1 MLAKKH
7 KEDIMKR
14 VLVGAMNHESNS
26 FNPIIA
32 AEADFQI
39 LRGAA
44 VLARRKE
51 NDTLTGILDTL
62 EQAGYCPVPTI
73 FASAVPN
80 GLVDREFCAQLRE
93 EILEIA
99 RSAGP
104 IDAVCFA
111 LHGSMT
117 DSSLEEAEGPLL
129 AGLRQIFPHTPIFV
143 ALDMH
148 ATMTEA
154 MHQNADGFVGY
165 KCAPHTDQA
174 ETGVHAAKMTIAALE
189 QGIHAHSAWVKVP
202 ILIAGEQSSTTVQPM
217 IGLIEA
223 LRESEAKPG
232 VMAASYLMG
241 FPWCDNPHSAVG
253 VYVTAESKELARQ
266 EALALSRKI
275 WEKRYAFCFQTE
287 TYGEQEVL
295 DTAFEAIAAGNAT
308 PIYLS
313 DSGDNPTAGS
323 SSDCVGFLKCLLED
337 ARTKTLPSPAL
348 FGGIY
353 DPEATLACKE
363 KVGQEVT
370 LTFGAKFDKITTA
383 PITATGKVMAYYEQW
398 DKFPGNRSDIALF
411 RTGNVDIVLA
421 EKHIGYTS
429 PAVFA
434 DLGRDPH
441 DAQIVVCK
449 LGYLTAAQAAVAKR
463 SIMALSKGST
473 NEDLASIPYVLTPRP
488 IFPLDDDFQY
498 APQNHLQ

>member
-1 MLAKKH
+1 
-7 KEDIMKR
+7 MKR

-32 AEADFQI
+32 GEEDFLV
-39 LRGAA
+39 LRGAE

-62 EQAGYCPVPTI
+62 EQAGYEPVPTV

-80 GLVDREFCAQLRE
+80 GLVDKAFCEKLRL
-93 EILEIA
+93 EILDMA
-99 RSAGP
+99 RQAGK
-104 IDAVCFA
+104 IDAICFA

-117 DSSLEEAEGPLL
+117 DANYEEAEGPLL
-129 AGLRQIFPHTPIFV
+129 EGLRQLFPEIPIFV

-148 ATMTEA
+148 ATMTEQ
-154 MHQNADGFVGY
+154 MHRNVDGFVGY
-165 KCAPHTDQA
+165 KCAPHTDQT
-174 ETGVHAAKMTIAALE
+174 ETGVHAANMTIAALE
-189 QGIHAHSAWVKVP
+189 RGVKAKSAWVKVP

-223 LRESEAKPG
+223 LREMEKKPG
-232 VMAASYLMG
+232 VLAASYLMG
-241 FPWCDNPHSAVG
+241 FPWCDNPHSSVG
-253 VYVTAESKELARQ
+253 VYVTAETAAQAKE
-266 EALALSRKI
+266 EALALAQKI
-275 WEKRYAFCFQTE
+275 WDTRNQFCFQTE
-287 TYGEQEVL
+287 TYSQQEVL
-295 DTAFEAIAAGNAT
+295 DKAFEAIENGEAT

-323 SSDCVGFLKCLLED
+323 SSDCVGFLKCLLD
-337 ARTKTLPSPAL
+337 DPRTATLSSPAL

-353 DPEATLACKE
+353 DPEATLACKG

-370 LTFGAKFDKITTA
+370 VTFGAKFDKVSTS

-398 DKFPGNRSDIALF
+398 DKFPGNKSDIALL
-411 RTGNVDIVLA
+411 RVNNVDIVLA

-434 DLGRDPH
+434 DLGRDPK

-463 SIMALSKGST
+463 SILALSKGST
-473 NEDLASIPYVLTPRP
+473 NEDLASIPYVKTPRP
-488 IFPLDDDFQY
+488 IFPLDVDFPY
-498 APQNHLQ
+498 DPKAHLMA

>member
-1 MLAKKH
+1 
-7 KEDIMKR
+7 MKR

-32 AEADFQI
+32 GREDFLVLQ
-39 LRGAA
+39 GQE
-44 VLARRKE
+44 VLARRKN

-62 EQAGYCPVPTI
+62 EQAGCEPVPTV

-80 GLVDREFCAQLRE
+80 GLVERQFCRSLRQQ
-93 EILEIA
+93 ILEMA
-99 RSAGP
+99 KNAGA

-117 DSSLEEAEGPLL
+117 DEDYQEAEGPLL
-129 AGLRQIFPHTPIFV
+129 EGLRQLFPDIPIFV

-148 ATMTEA
+148 ATMTQK
-154 MHQNADGFVGY
+154 MHENADGFVGY
-165 KCAPHTDQA
+165 KCAPHTDQT

-189 QGIHAHSAWVKVP
+189 QGLQAKSAWVKVP

-217 IGLIEA
+217 ISLINA
-223 LRESEAKPG
+223 LKASEEKEG
-232 VMAASYLMG
+232 ILAASYLMG

-253 VYVTAESKELARQ
+253 VYVTAEDEELARQ
-266 EALALSRKI
+266 EALALAERI
-275 WEKRYAFCFQTE
+275 WNTRNEFCFQTE
-287 TYGEQEVL
+287 TYDQQQVL
-295 DTAFEAIAAGNAT
+295 DKAFEAVEKGDPT

-323 SSDCVGFLKCLLED
+323 SSDCVGFLRCLLED
-337 ARTKTLPSPAL
+337 DRTKKLHSPAL

-353 DPEATLACKE
+353 DPEATLACKG
-363 KVGQEVT
+363 KVGQDVT
-370 LTFGAKFDKITTA
+370 VTFGAKFDKVTTA
-383 PITATGKVMAYYEQW
+383 PITATGKVMAYAEQW
-398 DKFPGNRSDIALF
+398 DKFPGNRSDIALL
-411 RTGNVDIVLA
+411 RVGNVDIVLA

-429 PAVFA
+429 PEVFS
-434 DLGRDPH
+434 DLGRDPKN
-441 DAQIVVCK
+441 AQIVVCK

-473 NEDLASIPYVLTPRP
+473 NEDLASIPYVKTPRP
-488 IFPLDDDFQY
+488 TFPLDTEFDY
-498 APQNHLQ
+498 NPAEHLMV

>member
-1 MLAKKH
+1 
-7 KEDIMKR
+7 MKR

-32 AEADFQI
+32 GREDFLV
-39 LRGAA
+39 LRGQE
-44 VLARRKE
+44 VLARRKN

-62 EQAGYCPVPTI
+62 EQAGYQPVPTV

-80 GLVDREFCAQLRE
+80 GLVDRQFCHSLRQ

-99 RSAGP
+99 KNASS

-117 DSSLEEAEGPLL
+117 DEDYEEAEGPLL
-129 AGLRQIFPHTPIFV
+129 EGLRQLFPDIPIFV

-148 ATMTEA
+148 ATMTEK
-154 MHQNADGFVGY
+154 MHKNADGFVGY
-165 KCAPHTDQA
+165 KCAPHTDQT

-189 QGIHAHSAWVKVP
+189 KGVQAKSAWVKVP

-217 IGLIEA
+217 IGLIDA
-223 LRESEAKPG
+223 LKASEEKEG
-232 VMAASYLMG
+232 ILAASYLMG

-253 VYVTAESKELARQ
+253 VYVTAENACLAQ
-266 EALALSRKI
+266 AEALALAQKI
-275 WEKRYAFCFQTE
+275 WDTRNEFCFQTE
-287 TYGEQEVL
+287 TYDQQQVL
-295 DTAFEAIAAGNAT
+295 DKAFEAVEKGEPT

-323 SSDCVGFLKCLLED
+323 SSDCVGFLRCLLED
-337 ARTKTLPSPAL
+337 ERTKNLSSPAL

-353 DPEATLACKE
+353 DPEATLACKG
-363 KVGQEVT
+363 KVGQNVT
-370 LTFGAKFDKITTA
+370 VTFGAKFDKITTA
-383 PITATGKVMAYYEQW
+383 PITATGKVMAYAQQW
-398 DKFPGNRSDIALF
+398 DKFPGNKSDIALL
-411 RTGNVDIVLA
+411 RVGNVDIVLA

-429 PAVFA
+429 PAVFS
-434 DLGRDPH
+434 DLGRDPK

-473 NEDLASIPYVLTPRP
+473 NEDLASIPYVKTPRP
-488 IFPLDDDFQY
+488 IFPLDADFAY
-498 APQNHLQ
+498 EPSENLMV

>member
-1 MLAKKH
+1 
-7 KEDIMKR
+7 MKR

-32 AEADFQI
+32 RQEDFI
-39 LRGAA
+39 VLRGSE

-62 EQAGYCPVPTI
+62 EQAGYEPVPTV

-80 GLVDREFCAQLRE
+80 GLVDPAFCRKLRQ

-99 RSAGP
+99 HTAGQ
-104 IDAVCFA
+104 IDAICFA

-117 DSSLEEAEGPLL
+117 DAEYNEAEGPLL
-129 AGLRQIFPHTPIFV
+129 EELRMLLPDIPIFV

-148 ATMTEA
+148 ATMTEK
-154 MHQNADGFVGY
+154 MHRNADGFVGY
-165 KCAPHTDQA
+165 KCAPHTDQT
-174 ETGVHAAKMTIAALE
+174 ETGVHAAKMVIAALE
-189 QGIHAHSAWVKVP
+189 RGVQARSAWVKVP

-223 LRESEAKPG
+223 LRETEAKPG
-232 VMAASYLMG
+232 ILAASYLMG

-253 VYVTAESKELARQ
+253 VYVTAESEERAKQ
-266 EALALSRKI
+266 EALALARKI
-275 WEKRYAFCFQTE
+275 WDTRNEFCFQTE
-287 TYGEQEVL
+287 TYAEQEVL
-295 DTAFEAIAAGNAT
+295 DKAFEAVARGDET

-323 SSDCVGFLKCLLED
+323 SSDCVGFLQKLLSD
-337 ARTKTLPSPAL
+337 PRTAMLPSSAL

-353 DPEATLACKE
+353 DPEATLACKGR
-363 KVGQEVT
+363 VGEEIA
-370 LTFGAKFDKITTA
+370 LTFGAKFDTVTTK
-383 PITATGKVMAYYEQW
+383 PITATGRVMAYAEDW
-398 DKFPGNRSDIALF
+398 DKFPGNKSDIALF

-434 DLGRDPH
+434 DLGRDPK

-473 NEDLASIPYVLTPRP
+473 NEDLASIPYCKTPRP
-488 IFPLDDDFQY
+488 IFPLDADFDY
-498 APQNHLQ
+498 DPEENLMV

>member
-1 MLAKKH
+1 
-7 KEDIMKR
+7 MKR

-32 AEADFQI
+32 GEADFLV
-39 LRGAA
+39 LRGQE
-44 VLARRKE
+44 VLTRRKE
-51 NDTLTGILDTL
+51 NDTLTGILATL
-62 EQAGYCPVPTI
+62 EQAGYEPVPTI

-80 GLVDREFCAQLRE
+80 GLVDPAFCRKLRQ
-93 EILEIA
+93 EILEMA
-99 RSAGP
+99 RSAGQ
-104 IDAVCFA
+104 IDAICFA

-117 DSSLEEAEGPLL
+117 DADYEEAEGPLL
-129 AGLRQIFPHTPIFV
+129 AGLREFFPHIPIFA

-148 ATMTEA
+148 ATMTEK
-154 MHQNADGFVGY
+154 MHRNADGFVGY
-165 KCAPHTDQA
+165 KCAPHTDQT
-174 ETGVHAAKMTIAALE
+174 ETGIHAAKMTIAALE
-189 QGIHAHSAWVKVP
+189 QGVQAKSAWVKVP

-223 LRESEAKPG
+223 LRETEAKPG
-232 VMAASYLMG
+232 ILAASYLMG

-253 VYVTAESKELARQ
+253 VYVTAENAQLA
-266 EALALSRKI
+266 EAEVLSLAQRI
-275 WEKRYAFCFQTE
+275 WDTRNEFCFQTE
-287 TYGEQEVL
+287 TYAEQEVL
-295 DTAFEAIAAGNAT
+295 DRAFEAVARGDAT

-323 SSDCVGFLKCLLED
+323 SSDCVGFLQRLLSD
-337 ARTKTLPSPAL
+337 PRTATLPSPAL

-353 DPEATLACKE
+353 DPEATLGCWGR
-363 KVGQEVT
+363 VGEEIT
-370 LTFGAKFDKITTA
+370 LTFGAKFDTVTTR
-383 PITATGKVMAYYEQW
+383 PITATGTVMAYVENW
-398 DKFPGNRSDIALF
+398 DKFPGNKSDIALF

-421 EKHIGYTS
+421 QKHIGYTS

-434 DLGRDPH
+434 DLGRDPK

-473 NEDLASIPYVLTPRP
+473 NEDLASIAYMKTPRP
-488 IFPLDDDFQY
+488 IFPLDLDFY
-498 APQNHLQ
+498 YDPEENLMV

>member
-1 MLAKKH
+1 MM
-7 KEDIMKR
+7 MKR

-32 AEADFQI
+32 GEEDFLV
-39 LRGAA
+39 LRGAE

-62 EQAGYCPVPTI
+62 EQAGYEPVPTVY
-73 FASAVPN
+73 ASAVPN
-80 GLVDREFCAQLRE
+80 GLVEKGFCEKLRRD
-93 EILEIA
+93 ILDMA
-99 RSAGP
+99 KAAGD

-117 DSSLEEAEGPLL
+117 DAEYAEAEGPLL
-129 AGLRQIFPHTPIFV
+129 EGLRNLLPDIPIFV

-148 ATMTEA
+148 ATMTEK
-154 MHQNADGFVGY
+154 MHRNADGFVGY
-165 KCAPHTDQA
+165 KCAPHTDQT
-174 ETGVHAAKMTIAALE
+174 ETGIHAAKMTIAALE
-189 QGIHAHSAWVKVP
+189 QNVQAKSAWVKVP

-217 IGLIEA
+217 ISLIEA
-223 LRESEAKPG
+223 LREVEEKPG
-232 VMAASYLMG
+232 VLAASYLMG
-241 FPWCDNPHSAVG
+241 FPWCDNPHSSVG
-253 VYVTAESKELARQ
+253 VYVTAETAAQAKE
-266 EALALSRKI
+266 EALALAQKI
-275 WEKRYAFCFQTE
+275 WDTRNQFCFQTE
-287 TYGEQEVL
+287 TYSQQEVL
-295 DTAFEAIAAGNAT
+295 DKAFEAIENGEAT

-323 SSDCVGFLKCLLED
+323 SSDCVGFLKCLLD
-337 ARTKTLPSPAL
+337 DPRTATLATPAL

-353 DPEATLACKE
+353 DPEATLCCKGM
-363 KVGQEVT
+363 VGQEVT
-370 LTFGAKFDKITTA
+370 VTFGAKFDRVTTA

-398 DKFPGNRSDIALF
+398 DKFPGNKSDIALL
-411 RTGNVDIVLA
+411 RVHNVDIVLA

-441 DAQIVVCK
+441 EAQIVVCK

-473 NEDLASIPYVLTPRP
+473 NEDLASIPYEKTPRP
-488 IFPLDDDFQY
+488 IFPLDQDFPY
-498 APQNHLQ
+498 DPKDHLMA

>member
-1 MLAKKH
+1 
-7 KEDIMKR
+7 MKR
-14 VLVGAMNHESNS
+14 ILVGAMNHESNS

-32 AEADFQI
+32 GEADFQV
-39 LRGAA
+39 LRGTA
-44 VLARRKE
+44 VLARRKN

-62 EQAGYCPVPTI
+62 EKAGYEPVPTVY
-73 FASAVPN
+73 ASAVPN
-80 GLVDREFCAQLRE
+80 GLVDKAFCEKLRQ
-93 EILEIA
+93 EILEMA
-99 RSAGP
+99 ASAGP

-117 DSSLEEAEGPLL
+117 DSALEEAEGPLL
-129 AGLRQIFPHTPIFV
+129 AGLRDIFPDIPIFV

-148 ATMTEA
+148 ATMTEK
-154 MHQNADGFVGY
+154 MHRNANGFVGY
-165 KCAPHTDQA
+165 KCAPHTDQT

-189 QGIHAHSAWVKVP
+189 RGVKAKSAWVKVP

-217 IGLIEA
+217 IGLIQA
-223 LRESEAKPG
+223 LREVEAKEG
-232 VMAASYLMG
+232 ILAASYLMG

-253 VYVTAESKELARQ
+253 VYVTADSKELAKQ
-266 EALALSRKI
+266 EALALAQKI
-275 WEKRYAFCFQTE
+275 WDTRHAFCFQTE
-287 TYGEQEVL
+287 TYSEQEVL
-295 DTAFEAIAAGNAT
+295 DKAFEAIRKGEPT
-308 PIYLS
+308 PLYLS

-323 SSDCVGFLKCLLED
+323 SSDCVGFLKCLLD
-337 ARTKTLPSPAL
+337 DPRTALLSSPAL

-353 DPEATLACKE
+353 DPEATRGCRD

-370 LTFGAKFDKITTA
+370 LTFGAKFDKVTTT
-383 PITATGKVMAYYEQW
+383 PITATGTVMAYFEQW
-398 DKFPGNRSDIALF
+398 DKFPGNKSDIALF

-421 EKHIGYTS
+421 QKHIGYTS
-429 PAVFA
+429 PEVFS

-473 NEDLASIPYVLTPRP
+473 NEDLASIPYEKTPRP
-488 IFPLDDDFQY
+488 IFPLDDDFDY
-498 APQNHLQ
+498 DPCANLIT

>member
-1 MLAKKH
+1 
-7 KEDIMKR
+7 MKR
-14 VLVGAMNHESNS
+14 ILVGAMNHESNS

-32 AEADFQI
+32 GEADFQV
-39 LRGAA
+39 LRGDA
-44 VLARRKE
+44 VLARRKA

-62 EQAGYCPVPTI
+62 EKAGYEPVPTV

-80 GLVDREFCAQLRE
+80 GLVDRDFCQRLRR
-93 EILEIA
+93 EILDMA
-99 RSAGP
+99 RTAGP

-117 DSSLEEAEGPLL
+117 DSALEEAEGPLL
-129 AGLRQIFPHTPIFV
+129 MGLREIFPGIPIFV

-154 MHQNADGFVGY
+154 MHRSVDGFVGY
-165 KCAPHTDQA
+165 KCAPHTDQT
-174 ETGVHAAKMTIAALE
+174 ETGIHAAQMTIAALE
-189 QGIHAHSAWVKVP
+189 QGVQAKSAWVKVP

-217 IGLIEA
+217 IGLIHA
-223 LRESEAKPG
+223 LREAEAKEG
-232 VMAASYLMG
+232 ILAASYLMG

-253 VYVTAESKELARQ
+253 VYVTAENQELAEQ
-266 EALALSRKI
+266 EALALAEKI
-275 WEKRYAFCFQTE
+275 WNTRYEFCFQTE
-287 TYGEQEVL
+287 TYGEREVL
-295 DTAFEAIAAGNAT
+295 NKAFEAIEKGEAT

-337 ARTKTLPSPAL
+337 PRTASLSSPAL

-353 DPEATLACKE
+353 DPEATLACKG
-363 KVGQEVT
+363 KIGQDVT
-370 LTFGAKFDKITTA
+370 LTFGAKFDTVTTT
-383 PITATGKVMAYYEQW
+383 PITATGKVMAYFEQW
-398 DKFPGNRSDIALF
+398 DKFPGNKSDIALF

-429 PAVFA
+429 PEVFS

-441 DAQIVVCK
+441 EAQIVVCK

-473 NEDLASIPYVLTPRP
+473 NEDLASIPYEKTPRP
-488 IFPLDDDFQY
+488 IFPLDDHFHYD
-498 APQNHLQ
+498 PKENLMT

>member
-1 MLAKKH
+1 
-7 KEDIMKR
+7 MKR

-32 AEADFQI
+32 GETDFQL

-62 EQAGYCPVPTI
+62 EQAGYEPVPTV

-80 GLVDREFCAQLRE
+80 GLVDSAFCQALRR
-93 EILEIA
+93 EILEMA

-117 DSSLEEAEGPLL
+117 DSDLQEAEGPLL
-129 AGLRQIFPHTPIFV
+129 AGLREILPNIPIFV

-148 ATMTEA
+148 ATMTEQ
-154 MHQNADGFVGY
+154 MHRNADGMVGY
-165 KCAPHTDQA
+165 KCAPHTDQT
-174 ETGVHAAKMTIAALE
+174 ETGVHAAQMTIAALE
-189 QGIHAHSAWVKVP
+189 QGVQAHSAWVKVP

-217 IGLIEA
+217 ISLIQA
-223 LRESEAKPG
+223 LREAEAKPG
-232 VMAASYLMG
+232 VLAASYLMG

-253 VYVTAESKELARQ
+253 VYVTAESRELAQQ
-266 EALALSRKI
+266 EALALAQRI
-275 WEKRYAFCFQTE
+275 WDTRYDFCFQTE
-287 TYGEQEVL
+287 TYSEQEVL
-295 DTAFEAIAAGNAT
+295 DKAFEAIAAGEPT

-323 SSDCVGFLKCLLED
+323 SSDCVGFLKCLLAD
-337 ARTKTLPSPAL
+337 PRTATLPSPAL
-348 FGGIY
+348 FGGVF
-353 DPEATLACKE
+353 DPEATLACKG

-370 LTFGAKFDKITTA
+370 VTFGAKFDKVTTA
-383 PITATGKVMAYYEQW
+383 PITATGKVMAYFEQW

-441 DAQIVVCK
+441 EAQIVVCK

-473 NEDLASIPYVLTPRP
+473 NEDLASIPYEKTPRP
-488 IFPLDDDFQY
+488 IFPLDDGFQY
-498 APQNHLQ
+498 DPKANLM

>member
-1 MLAKKH
+1 
-7 KEDIMKR
+7 MKR

-32 AEADFQI
+32 GEEDFQV
-39 LRGAA
+39 LRGDA
-44 VLARRKE
+44 VLSRRKN

-62 EQAGYCPVPTI
+62 EQAGCEPVPTV

-80 GLVDREFCAQLRE
+80 GLVDEGFCRRLRQ
-93 EILEIA
+93 EILEMA
-99 RSAGP
+99 RNAGQ

-117 DSSLEEAEGPLL
+117 DSQLEEAEGPLL
-129 AGLRQIFPHTPIFV
+129 MGLREIFPDIPIFV

-148 ATMTEA
+148 ATMTEK
-154 MHQNADGFVGY
+154 MHRNADGFVGY
-165 KCAPHTDQA
+165 KCAPHTDQT
-174 ETGVHAAKMTIAALE
+174 ETGIHAAKMTIAALE
-189 QGIHAHSAWVKVP
+189 RGVKVKSAWVKVP

-217 IGLIEA
+217 IGLIKA
-223 LRESEAKPG
+223 LRETEAKEG
-232 VMAASYLMG
+232 VLAASYLMG

-253 VYVTAESKELARQ
+253 VYVTAKSKALAQQ
-266 EALALSRKI
+266 EALALAQRI
-275 WEKRYAFCFQTE
+275 WDTRNEFCFQTE
-287 TYGEQEVL
+287 TYDQQEVL
-295 DTAFEAIAAGNAT
+295 GKAFDGIAKGEPT

-323 SSDCVGFLKCLLED
+323 SSDCVGFLKCLLD
-337 ARTKTLPSPAL
+337 DPRTAHLPSPAL

-353 DPEATLACKE
+353 DPEATLRCKG

-370 LTFGAKFDKITTA
+370 LTFGAKFDTVTTS
-383 PITATGKVMAYYEQW
+383 PITATGTVMAYVEGW
-398 DKFPGNRSDIALF
+398 DKFPGNKSDIALF

-429 PAVFA
+429 PAVFS
-434 DLGRDPH
+434 DLGQNPK

-473 NEDLASIPYVLTPRP
+473 NEDLASIPYEKTPRP
-488 IFPLDDDFQY
+488 IFPLDDEFAYD
-498 APQNHLQ
+498 PKDHIIL

>member
-1 MLAKKH
+1 
-7 KEDIMKR
+7 MKR
-14 VLVGAMNHESNS
+14 ILVGAMNHESNS

-32 AEADFQI
+32 GEADFQV
-39 LRGAA
+39 LRGTA
-44 VLARRKE
+44 VLARRKN

-62 EQAGYCPVPTI
+62 EKAGYEPVPTVY
-73 FASAVPN
+73 ASAVPN
-80 GLVDREFCAQLRE
+80 GLVDKAFCEKLRQ
-93 EILEIA
+93 EILEMA
-99 RSAGP
+99 ASAGP

-117 DSSLEEAEGPLL
+117 DSALEEAEGPLL
-129 AGLRQIFPHTPIFV
+129 AGLRDIFPDIPIFV

-148 ATMTEA
+148 ATMTEK
-154 MHQNADGFVGY
+154 MHRNANGFVGY
-165 KCAPHTDQA
+165 KCAPHTDQT

-189 QGIHAHSAWVKVP
+189 RGVKAKSAWVKVP

-217 IGLIEA
+217 IGLIQA
-223 LRESEAKPG
+223 LREVEAKEG
-232 VMAASYLMG
+232 ILAASYLMG

-253 VYVTAESKELARQ
+253 VYVTADSKELAKQ
-266 EALALSRKI
+266 EALALAQKI
-275 WEKRYAFCFQTE
+275 WDTRNAFCFQTE
-287 TYGEQEVL
+287 TYSEQEVL
-295 DTAFEAIAAGNAT
+295 DKAFEAIQKGEQT

-337 ARTKTLPSPAL
+337 PRTAQLPSPAL

-353 DPEATLACKE
+353 DPEATLGCRG

-370 LTFGAKFDKITTA
+370 LTFGAKFDKVTTT
-383 PITATGKVMAYYEQW
+383 PITATGKVMAYVEGW
-398 DKFPGNRSDIALF
+398 DKFPGNKSDIALF

-421 EKHIGYTS
+421 QKHIGYTS
-429 PAVFA
+429 PEVFS

-441 DAQIVVCK
+441 AAQIVVCK

-473 NEDLASIPYVLTPRP
+473 NEDLASIPYEKTPRP
-488 IFPLDDDFQY
+488 IFPLDDDFDY
-498 APQNHLQ
+498 DPCADLIT

>member
-1 MLAKKH
+1 
-7 KEDIMKR
+7 MKR
-14 VLVGAMNHESNS
+14 ILVGAMNHESNS

-32 AEADFQI
+32 GEADFQV
-39 LRGAA
+39 LRGTA
-44 VLARRKE
+44 VLARRKN

-62 EQAGYCPVPTI
+62 EKAGYEPVPTVY
-73 FASAVPN
+73 ASAVPN
-80 GLVDREFCAQLRE
+80 GLVDKAFCEKLRQ
-93 EILEIA
+93 EILERA
-99 RSAGP
+99 ASAGP

-117 DSSLEEAEGPLL
+117 DSALEEAEGPLL
-129 AGLRQIFPHTPIFV
+129 AGLRDIFPDIPIFV

-148 ATMTEA
+148 ATMTEK
-154 MHQNADGFVGY
+154 MHRNANGFVGY
-165 KCAPHTDQA
+165 KCAPHTDQT

-189 QGIHAHSAWVKVP
+189 RDVKAKSAWVKVP

-217 IGLIEA
+217 IGLIQA
-223 LRESEAKPG
+223 LREVEAKEG
-232 VMAASYLMG
+232 ILAASYLMG

-253 VYVTAESKELARQ
+253 VYVTADSKELAKQ
-266 EALALSRKI
+266 EALALAQKI
-275 WEKRYAFCFQTE
+275 WDTRHAFCFQTE
-287 TYGEQEVL
+287 TYSEQEVL
-295 DTAFEAIAAGNAT
+295 DKAFEAIQKGEQT

-323 SSDCVGFLKCLLED
+323 SSDCVGFLKCLLD
-337 ARTKTLPSPAL
+337 DPRTALLSSPAL

-353 DPEATLACKE
+353 DPEATLGCRG

-370 LTFGAKFDKITTA
+370 LTFGAKFDRVTTT
-383 PITATGKVMAYYEQW
+383 PITATGKVMAYFEQW
-398 DKFPGNRSDIALF
+398 DKFPGNKSDIALF

-421 EKHIGYTS
+421 QKHIGYTS
-429 PAVFA
+429 PEVFS

-473 NEDLASIPYVLTPRP
+473 NEDLASIPYEKTPRP
-488 IFPLDDDFQY
+488 IFPLDDDFDY
-498 APQNHLQ
+498 DPCANLIT

>member
-1 MLAKKH
+1 
-7 KEDIMKR
+7 MKR
-14 VLVGAMNHESNS
+14 ILVGAMNHESNS

-32 AEADFQI
+32 GETDFQL

-62 EQAGYCPVPTI
+62 EQAGYEPVPTV

-80 GLVDREFCAQLRE
+80 GLVDSAFCQALRR
-93 EILEIA
+93 EILEMA

-117 DSSLEEAEGPLL
+117 DSDLQEAEGPLL
-129 AGLRQIFPHTPIFV
+129 AGLREIFPDIPIFV

-148 ATMTEA
+148 ATMTEQ
-154 MHQNADGFVGY
+154 MHRNADGMVGY
-165 KCAPHTDQA
+165 KCAPHTDQT
-174 ETGVHAAKMTIAALE
+174 ETGVHAAQMTIAALE
-189 QGIHAHSAWVKVP
+189 QGVQAHSAWVKVP

-217 IGLIEA
+217 IGLIQA
-223 LRESEAKPG
+223 LREVEAKPG
-232 VMAASYLMG
+232 VLAASYLMG

-253 VYVTAESKELARQ
+253 VYVTAESEELAQQ
-266 EALALSRKI
+266 EALALAQRI
-275 WEKRYAFCFQTE
+275 WNTRYDFCFQTE
-287 TYGEQEVL
+287 TYSEQEVL
-295 DTAFEAIAAGNAT
+295 DKAFEAIAAGEPT

-323 SSDCVGFLKCLLED
+323 SSDCVGFLKCLLD
-337 ARTKTLPSPAL
+337 DPRTATLPSPAL
-348 FGGIY
+348 FGGVF
-353 DPEATLACKE
+353 DPEATLACKG

-370 LTFGAKFDKITTA
+370 VTFGAKFDKVTTA

-441 DAQIVVCK
+441 EAQIVVCK

-473 NEDLASIPYVLTPRP
+473 NEDLASIPYEKTPLP
-488 IFPLDDDFQY
+488 IFPLDDGFQY
-498 APQNHLQ
+498 DPKANLM